1 MFSNFPNVS
10 LLQIS
15 EINSELMLPSTTPTT
30 FGGGEYTPSTLPNP
44 HFYNNGGGGHSTPE
58 PYYYGG
64 SGGGG
69 RGMQLE
75 ERPKSHML
83 LETDLDQMQ
92 PPRSKSEN
100 LLETNF
106 DYDPYEHHRQ
116 QDFLSRANRSK
127 SQPLEEDKCNSSLG
141 FIASFSPW
149 RNFDPL
155 FDVCGQFFL
164 HVLIHAKKPFNENVI
179 A

>member
-1 MFSNFPNVS
+1 LS

-30 FGGGEYTPSTLPNP
+30 FGGGEGRDAYTPSTLPDP
-44 HFYNNGGGGHSTPE
+44 HFYNNGGGHSTPE

-64 SGGGG
+64 GGGG

-92 PPRSKSEN
+92 AAPPRSKSEN

-106 DYDPYEHHRQ
+106 DYDPYEHHQQ

-127 SQPLEEDKCNSSLG
+127 SQPLET
-141 FIASFSPW
+141 AM
-149 RNFDPL
+149 
-155 FDVCGQFFL
+155 
-164 HVLIHAKKPFNENVI
+164 
-179 A
+179 